1 MSDGVRWAWRP
12 QKALV
17 ECPLKEIF
25 SAARAAAARRM
36 ACWASGRSKRSARA
50 LIICDFKE
58 MDRLPMASGFSAIQN
73 NSGVSQGLSPRLA
86 AQSTTRAVGILMP
99 LSGVTSAYSAE
110 EPLRRCARSAR
121 CRRLKRTYRGQRA
134 TDANDRITM

>member
-12 QKALV
+12 QEGPQKALV
-17 ECPLKEIF
+17 DCPLKEIF
-25 SAARAAAARRM
+25 FGGTR
-36 ACWASGRSKRSARA
+36 GGGKTDGVLRSKRSARA

-86 AQSTTRAVGILMP
+86 PQSTTRAVGILMP
-99 LSGVTSAYSAE
+99 LWS
-110 EPLRRCARSAR
+110 RSEQIKVQAIPG
-121 CRRLKRTYRGQRA
+121 LIGQYG
-134 TDANDRITM
+134 DVP